1 MSFSPVAGI
10 QWVETLLSSPALSLR
25 LLGFSPVAGI
35 QWVET
40 LILLASL
47 GITNSFSPVAGIQ
60 WVETQERP
68 DDFSKEVMSRFSP
81 VAGIQWVETSHQSTG
96 KLFREFQSRCRDS
109 VG

>member
-40 LILLASL
+40 
-47 GITNSFSPVAGIQ
+47 
-60 WVETQERP
+60 QERP

-81 VAGIQWVETSHQSTG
+81 VAGIQWVETFWQCKPKAQKYCFSPVAGIQWVET
-96 KLFREFQSRCRDS
+96 KF
-109 VG
+109 

>member
-25 LLGFSPVAGI
+25 LLG
-35 QWVET
+35 
-40 LILLASL
+40 
-47 GITNSFSPVAGIQ
+47 FSPVAGIQ